1 MAPSGVRGGAP
12 RREKRSATVPN
23 HVVAAAPRHRGV
35 WSATREVALLL
46 GLTGGNRYAAQQLWL
61 RKERIKAEA
70 SQSASA
76 GSQQAS
82 QQPAGCRAKPAP
94 ARAQAV
100 PGQKTAA
107 QLARSERSRERLFQ
121 KHLAK
126 VAKVRPR
133 LQAWLRR
140 ARANLGQPMELTQ
153 PVPPTG
159 PSAAAPPPPPA
170 LAVEAPPSATPL
182 AALWLAVRIATRWMA
197 LLRRAR
203 LRLRYGYP
211 LSNQFSGSRR
221 VPQAIKDELNALAA
235 AWCAEHRPLPSP
247 ATRRA
252 PSTPPRSRRTA
263 AEGASRATK
272 RDALADSPSRAPA
285 HPKKTRAVGGLRTGR
300 ARRRR
305 PAAAAAAR
313 ADNRHQLRRRRPR
326 RRRQPPSPLR
336 LRPSA
341 PGTPL
346 PIPSAARR
354 SALASPAAPTGDLA
368 RR

>member
-1 MAPSGVRGGAP
+1 MVGDERGGA
-12 RREKRSATVPN
+12 
-23 HVVAAAPRHRGV
+23 AAGP
-35 WSATREVALLL
+35 
-46 GLTGGNRYAAQQLWL
+46 LTGGNRYAAQQLWL

-70 SQSASA
+70 SQFGSA

-100 PGQKTAA
+100 PRQKTAA

-159 PSAAAPPPPPA
+159 PPAAAPPPPPA

-211 LSNQFSGSRR
+211 LSIQFSGSRR

-235 AWCAEHRPLPSP
+235 AWCAERDRLPSP
-247 ATRRA
+247 ATRQA

-285 HPKKTRAVGGLRTGR
+285 HPKKTRAVGSVQAAL
-300 ARRRR
+300 
-305 PAAAAAAR
+305 AAAA
-313 ADNRHQLRRRRPR
+313 PP
-326 RRRQPPSPLR
+326 QPPQCEPITATNYAAAALAAAANPHP
-336 LRPSA
+336 PSA
-341 PGTPL
+341 
-346 PIPSAARR
+346 
-354 SALASPAAPTGDLA
+354 
-368 RR
+368 